1 MKKNAKLAPL
11 QTSLKQVA
19 VFLHNADF
27 LRLRVTKLPPNSP
40 AERCCFALV
49 AGCWKN
55 YAGLWWYWLL
65 KKLCWFVVVL
75 VAEKIMLVCG
85 GIGCWKKLCHFCW
98 VWEDFAGLVEA
109 LYLFTTANYDGLLAM
124 EGVLLY
130 TLYSRKI
137 VLWWIMR

>member
-1 MKKNAKLAPL
+1 MLLRAGCWLLEKLCW
-11 QTSLKQVA
+11 V
-19 VFLHNADF
+19 
-27 LRLRVTKLPPNSP
+27 
-40 AERCCFALV
+40 ALV

-55 YAGLWWYWLL
+55 YAGLLWYWLL

-75 VAEKIMLVCG
+75 VAGKIMLVCG

-137 VLWWIMR
+137 VLWRIMR

>member
-11 QTSLKQVA
+11 QTSLRQVA

-27 LRLRVTKLPPNSP
+27 LRLRVTKPPPNSP
-40 AERCCFALV
+40 AERC
-49 AGCWKN
+49 
-55 YAGLWWYWLL
+55 
-65 KKLCWFVVVL
+65 
-75 VAEKIMLVCG
+75 CG

-98 VWEDFAGLVEA
+98 AWEDFAGLVEA

-130 TLYSRKI
+130 TTI
-137 VLWWIMR
+137 Q